1 MLYNNLMYNKLK
13 NKVIPTHTCSYL
25 LIPTH
30 IYPNETLQQ
39 KIY

>member
-1 MLYNNLMYNKLK
+1 MLCINLMYNKLK
-13 NKVIPTHTCSYL
+13 NKVIPTHTYSHL
-25 LIPTH
+25 LTPIH